1 MGIGGE
7 WDVIVCGAG
16 MAGLCAGVS
25 ATEAGARTLVIEKGS
40 RAGGSMR
47 MSGGTVWTAP
57 NMAVMERFVPGGD
70 RVRQEQLV
78 HNLAPGLEW
87 LAVHGVPLGGVIG
100 GEFQIGREVN
110 VDTLTER
117 MVEVIQANG
126 GDVAVSAALER
137 LDLDETGRIRGLT
150 VREADGR
157 RSTIDTRAVVLA
169 TGGFQGN
176 HELLARWVGRYADQ
190 LLQRANPNS
199 VGEGLIAAMAIGA
212 RTSPNLS
219 TFYGHTM
226 PASPASPEPAQW
238 TSVTTYFS
246 QDAILVNER
255 GERFFDESRSM
266 ADELAPGEIVQQ
278 PNARAF
284 LLLDDRLYTDQPMPG
299 RSRAAVRPN
308 FDNAV
313 AAGAPNA
320 TATTL
325 EGLADALA
333 AWGVSRR
340 GFLATITG
348 FNKAVGE
355 DRGAELR
362 IPRTGSPF
370 GLIQPPYRAL
380 AVRPAITFTLG
391 GIDVDPDLRV
401 LDHSGRP
408 IPGLWAAG
416 ADAGGTFQG
425 GYMGG
430 LVLGLVQGRIAGRAA
445 AEATGSAVTTGD

>member
-7 WDVIVCGAG
+7 WDVIICGAG

-40 RAGGSMR
+40 RVGGSMR

-57 NMAVMERFVPGGD
+57 SMEVMERFVPGGD
-70 RVRQEQLV
+70 RIRQEQLV
-78 HNLAPGLEW
+78 RDITPGLEW
-87 LAVHGVPLGGVIG
+87 LAVHGVPLGGVIQ
-100 GEFQIGREVN
+100 GEFQTGREVD
-110 VDTLTER
+110 VDALTER
-117 MVEVIQANG
+117 LVDVIEAHG
-126 GDVAVSAALER
+126 GDVAVGAALEH
-137 LDLDETGRIRGLT
+137 LKSDETGRICGLT

-157 RSTIDTRAVVLA
+157 CSTIDARAVVLA

-176 HELLARWVGRYADQ
+176 HEMLARWVGRYADR
-190 LLQRANPNS
+190 LLRRANPNS
-199 VGEGLIAAMAIGA
+199 VGEGLLAAMAIGA

-226 PASPASPEPAQW
+226 PAPPASPEPARW
-238 TSVTTYFS
+238 TSVSAYFS
-246 QDAILVNER
+246 QDAILVNKR

-266 ADELAPGEIVQQ
+266 ADEQAPGEIVQQ

-299 RSRAAVRPN
+299 RSRATVQPN
-308 FDNAV
+308 FENAV

-320 TATTL
+320 TAMTL

-340 GFLATITG
+340 GFLATITE
-348 FNKAVGE
+348 FNEAVGGG
-355 DRGAELR
+355 RGAELR
-362 IPRTGSPF
+362 IPRTGSQF
-370 GLIQPPYRAL
+370 GLVEPPYRAL

-391 GIDVDPDLRV
+391 GIDVDPELRV
-401 LDHSGRP
+401 LDRDGRP

-430 LVLGLVQGRIAGRAA
+430 LVLGLVQGRSAGRAA
-445 AEATGSAVTTGD
+445 AESTRDAVTT